1 MPKLKFKDF
10 MRNDESTPVQF
21 PTSNMYEVKPKVGIV
36 HGLEHLKD
44 VFHSMEP
51 EAESKPKRK
60 YTKRKS
66 MKQKAN
72 QNSHFNNVTAK
83 AIAQAMHILRATKC
97 AFKIVTVDGTVFAE
111 GLTES
116 INLSRRMNP
125 NRPYGLIASHFKPI
139 VKDMKVGDIAEVPW
153 HPQIREDDL
162 QSAMTAWMGSTW
174 GKGSYA
180 TQKNDNKKVIEV
192 LRYK

>member
-1 MPKLKFKDF
+1 MPKLKFQDF

-66 MKQKAN
+66 IKQKAN

-97 AFKIVTVDGTVFAE
+97 AFKIVTVDGTVFQE
-111 GLTES
+111 GDVHAFRGHGGK
-116 INLSRRMNP
+116 IGHPR
-125 NRPYGLIASHFKPI
+125 GFIAAHFKPYLEP
-139 VKDMKVGDIAEVPW
+139 MKVGGVVEVPW
-153 HPQIREDDL
+153 HPEIREDDL
-162 QSAMTAWMGSTW
+162 QSAMTAWMTGKW

-180 TQKNDNKKVIEV
+180 TQKNNNKKVIEV